1 MLVDTPG
8 IRSLELLDG
17 DEGIDA
23 TYADIAALAAD
34 CRFPDCSHGPEPGCA
49 VQAALA
55 SGELD
60 PARYAGFEKLRREAA
75 RAVRERDPLAR
86 DAERRR
92 WKAIHKS
99 VGIHM
104 KAKYG
109 ARQTP

>member
-17 DEGIDA
+17 ADGIGA
-23 TYADIAALAAD
+23 TYADIEALAES

-49 VQAALA
+49 VRAALA

-60 PARYAGFEKLRREAA
+60 QARFAGFDKLRREAA
-75 RAVRERDPLAR
+75 HALRERDPFAR

-99 VGIHM
+99 VGVHM

-109 ARQTP
+109 AR